1 MVKILSIFLA
11 TLAAFSPVAQ
21 AGDCTP
27 GVSYCGSTLQRYG
40 FPGAGK
46 LNPDDLYNC
55 VSPKKVRRSRFTTS
69 NLTMV
74 KILSIFLAT
83 LATIGPVA
91 QADACIR
98 GRRYCGSTLQR
109 YGNEPLLNDQT
120 DARLDH

>member
-55 VSPKKVRRSRFTTS
+55 VSPKKVRRMWTCR
-69 NLTMV
+69 
-74 KILSIFLAT
+74 
-83 LATIGPVA
+83 IGC
-91 QADACIR
+91 ADR
-98 GRRYCGSTLQR
+98 GVGEWDNCRQ
-109 YGNEPLLNDQT
+109 P
-120 DARLDH
+120 